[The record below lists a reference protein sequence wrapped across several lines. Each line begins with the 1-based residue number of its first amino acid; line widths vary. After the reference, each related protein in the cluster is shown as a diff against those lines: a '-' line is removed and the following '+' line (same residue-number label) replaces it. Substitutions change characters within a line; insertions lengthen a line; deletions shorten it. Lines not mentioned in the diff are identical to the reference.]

1 VWLKK
6 QRNVLRLD
14 HLKDSSRNS
23 GSERLSTLGHS
34 LKHSLSQN
42 EPDVHDICFF
52 SSLVDPRKTM
62 SDVKDNPVPVL
73 NFALVMEQ
81 TMNDEE
87 LLDDLL
93 KEALLD
99 EAPKTIELLDALE
112 RGANNEMQG
121 VGSYINGYAANLGIE
136 GLAQATQ
143 TFKSICREIRDGNKS
158 QKKIE
163 ESAQS
168 LQTVF
173 HELWRFRRFIER
185 RFASADS

>member
-1 VWLKK
+1 
-6 QRNVLRLD
+6 
-14 HLKDSSRNS
+14 
-23 GSERLSTLGHS
+23 
-34 LKHSLSQN
+34 
-42 EPDVHDICFF
+42 
-52 SSLVDPRKTM
+52 M

-73 NFALVMEQ
+73 NFAFAMEQ

-87 LLDDLL
+87 FLDELLE
-93 KEALLD
+93 EALVD
-99 EAPKTIELLDALE
+99 EAPKTIELLNALE
-112 RGANNEMQG
+112 RGANNEMRD
-121 VGSYINGYAANLGIE
+121 VGTYINGYAANLGIE

-158 QKKIE
+158 QKRIE

-173 HELWRFRRFIER
+173 HELWRYRRFIER